1 LKSAGC
7 AINKSTYKQPPE
19 EPLSDTLILAHLTDP
34 HLPLGQPSLL
44 QAMSKRGL
52 SYGNWLRSRQF
63 LHRPEIT
70 ARIVADLKA
79 ANPDFIAMTG
89 DLVNFSLEQEFASGA
104 DWLSA
109 LGPPEQVGVIP
120 GNHEAMVRGFE
131 ARILRHWADYVSG
144 DDGKPGF
151 PWLRR
156 RKGVALI
163 GLSSAVAT
171 PPFMATGR
179 LGQDQLA
186 ALTRLLAETGREGL
200 CRVVLIH
207 HPPTLITRR
216 RKALSDRAAL
226 CKVIAAEGAELVLH
240 GHTHRADLSW
250 IDTGAGRVPVIGAP
264 ACGMKAGT
272 GHDEGAWRRL
282 EISQHGSGWQLV
294 LRERRITTTG
304 GVADGPHLSFHL
316 PTALQRER
324 VARSPATS

>member
-1 LKSAGC
+1 M
-7 AINKSTYKQPPE
+7 
-19 EPLSDTLILAHLTDP
+19 SDTLILAHLTDP
-34 HLPLGQPSLL
+34 HLPLGRPSLL

-52 SYGNWLRSRQF
+52 SYGNWLRSRRF

-70 ARIVADLKA
+70 ARVVADLKA
-79 ANPDFIAMTG
+79 VKPDFIAMTG

-104 DWLSA
+104 DWLSD
-109 LGPPEQVGVIP
+109 LGPPEQVGVVP

-156 RKGVALI
+156 RNGVALI

-171 PPFMATGR
+171 LPFMATGR
-179 LGQDQLA
+179 LGGGQLS
-186 ALTRLLAETGREGL
+186 ALKRLLAETGREGL

-207 HPPTLITRR
+207 HPPNLITRQ
-216 RKALSDRAAL
+216 RKALTDQAAL
-226 CKVIAAEGAELVLH
+226 CAVIAAEGAELVLH

-264 ACGMKAGT
+264 ACGMRAGA
-272 GHDEGAWRRL
+272 GHDEGAWRHL
-282 EISQHGSGWQLV
+282 EISRHGTGWQV
-294 LRERRITTTG
+294 ILRERRVTATG
-304 GVADGPHLSFHL
+304 EMTDGPHLSFRL

-324 VARSPATS
+324 VARSSATS